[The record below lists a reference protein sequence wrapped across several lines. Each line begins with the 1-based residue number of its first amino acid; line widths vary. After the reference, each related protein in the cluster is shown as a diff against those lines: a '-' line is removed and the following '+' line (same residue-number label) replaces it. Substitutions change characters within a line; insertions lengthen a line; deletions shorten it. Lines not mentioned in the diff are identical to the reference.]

1 MALGQRIKQTDLG
14 LQSACGGGGFVEG
27 QIDPYA
33 KQNEIQAPY
42 PWTLTE
48 VRHEG
53 GEGVIRDLGLGVGG
67 RREQSALPRAGH
79 AYLQKLTPNKFG
91 LFACAYGETVCPG
104 GYPTLHMHVREN
116 RTELVTKHLRTE

>member
-1 MALGQRIKQTDLG
+1 M
-14 LQSACGGGGFVEG
+14 QSKTHVSRDE
-27 QIDPYA
+27 
-33 KQNEIQAPY
+33 NEIQAPY